1 MPWSHEVEFS
11 ICVRN
16 HLMLT
21 GIEGF
26 DSEYV
31 KMDSGASAKVEKG
44 VANETD
50 ATLGPPSAPWGNG
63 MRNRKV

>member
-1 MPWSHEVEFS
+1 MPRSHGVEFS

-16 HLMLT
+16 HLMLI

-31 KMDSGASAKVEKG
+31 KMNSGAFAKVQKG
-44 VANETD
+44 VANETG
-50 ATLGPPSAPWGNG
+50 ATFGPPSAP
-63 MRNRKV
+63 

>member
-1 MPWSHEVEFS
+1 MAWSHEVEFS

-16 HLMLT
+16 HLVLI

-31 KMDSGASAKVEKG
+31 KMNSGASAKVEKG
-44 VANETD
+44 VANETG
-50 ATLGPPSAPWGNG
+50 ATFGPPSAP
-63 MRNRKV
+63 